1 MIPNEKVLRHLIP
14 TRNDPPIYP
23 AFTKSKKKKKKENQ
37 TLSPPPSPP
46 IKTQSININLQKQI
60 QQSHK
65 YSSIGSIHSSL
76 SQKFN
81 MRLNW
86 SDQAVK
92 TRPLHSR
99 ADGTFGEE
107 EHSAWLHSS
116 CPPSWGDGRKQK
128 KKKKKVR
135 VWDRREGPLLPHTPL
150 PSPSLS
156 LVFFYLYHFSHPSHL
171 NLNLNFKKN
180 LGQPFLSL
188 LHFTK
193 III

>member
-1 MIPNEKVLRHLIP
+1 MIPNEKVLQYLIP

-23 AFTKSKKKKKKENQ
+23 AFTKSKTKKKKENQ
-37 TLSPPPSPP
+37 TLSPPP
-46 IKTQSININLQKQI
+46 IKTQSINTNLQKQI

-65 YSSIGSIHSSL
+65 YSSIGSNHSSL

-107 EHSAWLHSS
+107 EHSA
-116 CPPSWGDGRKQK
+116 
-128 KKKKKVR
+128 
-135 VWDRREGPLLPHTPL
+135 
-150 PSPSLS
+150 
-156 LVFFYLYHFSHPSHL
+156 
-171 NLNLNFKKN
+171 
-180 LGQPFLSL
+180 
-188 LHFTK
+188 
-193 III
+193 